1 MEFVKKNIIA
11 ILCVISLLTLVFT
24 WGEFTTTA
32 NVDVAGYEASS
43 SGAMTFG
50 GFTAVLNTIFGY
62 LLIIGPVAL
71 IAMNYVKQLEE
82 KKGLLAVA
90 VPVICIIAWILVVIN
105 ADGIAAA
112 GSAAA
117 QSASGGAASVKTEV
131 SLSLWAYV
139 ALISYIAT
147 GIAGA
152 LTFHGAK
159 VKALKEKGESFVKKS
174 K

>member
-11 ILCVISLLTLVFT
+11 ILCVISLVALVFT
-24 WGEFTTTA
+24 FGEITVSSSLNGESTGNA
-32 NVDVAGYEASS
+32 ASS
-43 SGAMTFG
+43 FG
-50 GFTAVLNTIFGY
+50 GFSAIGTTIFGY
-62 LLIIGPVAL
+62 FLIIGPVAL

-90 VPVICIIAWILVVIN
+90 VPVLCIVAWILVVMG
-105 ADGIAAA
+105 ADSIAAA

-117 QSASGGAASVKTEV
+117 AGASVKTEV
-131 SLSLWAYV
+131 SLSFGAYL

>member
-11 ILCVISLLTLVFT
+11 ILCVISLVTLLFT

-32 NVDVAGYEASS
+32 SVDVAGFEASS
-43 SGAMTFG
+43 SASQSFG
-50 GFTAVLNTIFGY
+50 GFTAALNTIFGY

-82 KKGLLAVA
+82 KKGLLAIA
-90 VPVICIIAWILVVIN
+90 VPVICIVAWIFVIIN

-117 QSASGGAASVKTEV
+117 AGGSVETEV
-131 SLSLWAYV
+131 SFSIWAYL
-139 ALISYIAT
+139 ALASYIAT

-159 VKALKEKGESFVKKS
+159 VKALREKGESFVKKS

>member
-11 ILCVISLLTLVFT
+11 VLCVLSILTLVFT

-32 NVDVAGYEASS
+32 NVEMAGVEASS
-43 SGAMTFG
+43 SASQSFG
-50 GFTAVLNTIFGY
+50 GFAAAMNTIFGY
-62 LLIIGPVAL
+62 FLIIGPVAL

-82 KKGLLAVA
+82 KKGLLAIA
-90 VPVICIIAWILVVIN
+90 VPVLCIVAWILVVIN
-105 ADGIAAA
+105 ADSIAAA

-117 QSASGGAASVKTEV
+117 AGASVETEV
-131 SLSLWAYV
+131 SLSLWAYA
-139 ALISYIAT
+139 ALVSYIAT

-159 VKALKEKGESFVKKS
+159 VKALKEKGESFVKKTR
-174 K
+174 

>member
-11 ILCVISLLTLVFT
+11 ILCVISLVALVFT
-24 WGEFTTTA
+24 FGEIT
-32 NVDVAGYEASS
+32 VSS
-43 SGAMTFG
+43 SVNGETAGNSDSSFG
-50 GFTAVLNTIFGY
+50 GLTAIGVSIFGY
-62 LLIIGPVAL
+62 LLIAGPVAL
-71 IAMNYVKQLEE
+71 IAMNYVKQLED

-90 VPVICIIAWILVVIN
+90 VPVICIIAWIFVVIN
-105 ADGIAAA
+105 LDVLASSSTTASAA
-112 GSAAA
+112 GMSAK
-117 QSASGGAASVKTEV
+117 VETDV
-131 SLSLWAYV
+131 SLSLGAYI

-152 LTFHGAK
+152 FTFHGAK

>member
-1 MEFVKKNIIA
+1 MEFAKKNIIA
-11 ILCVISLLTLVFT
+11 ILCVISLIALVFT
-24 WGEFTTTA
+24 FGEITVSSSVNGEST
-32 NVDVAGYEASS
+32 GGSASS
-43 SGAMTFG
+43 FG
-50 GFTAVLNTIFGY
+50 GFTAIGVSIFGY
-62 LLIIGPVAL
+62 FLIIGPVAL

-90 VPVICIIAWILVVIN
+90 IPVLCVVAWILVVIN
-105 ADGIAAA
+105 LDVLA
-112 GSAAA
+112 SSSM
-117 QSASGGAASVKTEV
+117 SASAGGMSAKVESDV
-131 SLSLWAYV
+131 SLSLGAFI

-159 VKALKEKGESFVKKS
+159 VKALKEKGESFIKKS

>member
-11 ILCVISLLTLVFT
+11 ILCVISLVALVFT

-32 NVDVAGYEASS
+32 SVDVEGFESSS
-43 SGAMTFG
+43 SGSQSFG
-50 GFTAVLNTIFGY
+50 GFTAAMSTIFGY

-82 KKGLLAVA
+82 KKGLLAIA
-90 VPVICIIAWILVVIN
+90 VPVLCIVAWILVVMG
-105 ADGIAAA
+105 ADSIAAA

-117 QSASGGAASVKTEV
+117 AGASVKTEV
-131 SLSLWAYV
+131 SLSFGAYL